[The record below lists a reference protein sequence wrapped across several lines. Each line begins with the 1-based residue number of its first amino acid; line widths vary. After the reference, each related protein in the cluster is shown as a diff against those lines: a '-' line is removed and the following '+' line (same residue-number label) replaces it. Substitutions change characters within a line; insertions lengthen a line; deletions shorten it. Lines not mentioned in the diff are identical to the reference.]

1 MKEIVIIS
9 SLWPAF
15 AYSSVLYCGQ
25 SLNLSHS
32 FFKASVLSSFI
43 ESIQGIPKSQIRSEI
58 VVT

>member
-1 MKEIVIIS
+1 MIIS

-32 FFKASVLSSFI
+32 FFKASALSSFTEFI
-43 ESIQGIPKSQIRSEI
+43 KGVPKAQIRSEI